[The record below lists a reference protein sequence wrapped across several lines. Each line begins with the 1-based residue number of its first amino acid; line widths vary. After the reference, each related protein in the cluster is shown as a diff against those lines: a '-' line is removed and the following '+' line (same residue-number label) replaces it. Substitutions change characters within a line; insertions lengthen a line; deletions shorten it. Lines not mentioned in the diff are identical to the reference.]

1 MSDHSAISQSFG
13 TSLEAIKGA
22 LPANLQ
28 SPCVGIVCGSGLSG
42 IAAQFRD
49 TVLVPYE
56 NIPGF
61 SKSTGE

>member
-1 MSDHSAISQSFG
+1 MSDHSAIPQSFG
-13 TSLEAIKGA
+13 ASLEAIKGA

-28 SPCVGIVCGSGLSG
+28 SPRVGIVCGSGLSG
-42 IAAQFRD
+42 IADQFKD